1 MKNLSM
7 IENYLSPI
15 KEFSIDAFTLFVG
28 TLGAWL
34 GITMI
39 LLFGSYLLR
48 FIFIGS
54 VNSTD
59 DKELVISMNNMP
71 YDMSAVA
78 SLVIVFMFHIS
89 VILNNHDIFN
99 TPIPAYFS
107 TMQIITNLVVYY
119 FLLRNKIKREYD
131 NYQICLRKI

>member
-1 MKNLSM
+1 M

-28 TLGAWL
+28 TLGTWL